1 MEENKTQKQ
10 IIYTNSIG
18 VEASVFDV
26 KLKLNYLTSSEK
38 EEVIKN
44 DLCEVVM
51 SPQHAKAF
59 SKVLMNTIKS
69 YEEQFGEI
77 ELNAAKKEG

>member
-18 VEASVFDV
+18 IEASVFDI
-26 KLKLNYLTSSEK
+26 KLELNYLTSSEK
-38 EEVIKN
+38 EEVIKK

-59 SKVLMNTIKS
+59 SKVLMGTIKR

-77 ELNAAKKEG
+77 KLNMMKKEG